1 MKNSFTLLSTK
12 SKSLKG
18 KLSVPGDKSISIR
31 ALLLSSICFGNSKI
45 SNLLESDDVLN
56 TLKSLKSLGIKI
68 IKKKK
73 FFEGYGNGG
82 FFSQPSKDLYLGNS
96 GTGLRL
102 LAGLLSTRNINVSF
116 SGDKSLSSRPM
127 MRIIEPLQ
135 KMNISIEHNN
145 GFLPLKI
152 FNNNDFSIPINFSLK
167 LGSAQVKSA
176 ILLAGLNTIG
186 TTIIDEKLPSRDH
199 TEILMKYLGAKIIK
213 NKTKILLESPN
224 FLKPK
229 DIFIPGDFSSAAFII
244 VAVLITKNSQVT
256 IENVGLNFFRTGLL
270 EILKKMKAKIKIFN
284 KRKVNG
290 ELIGDLMVLSS
301 NLFSISINS
310 KIVPRLIDELP
321 ILFVAASFAKGTSTF
336 SGIEELKFK
345 ESDRLTTMA
354 EALRNAG
361 VKLQLKEN
369 SLSIKG
375 NKKQKGGN
383 LVLTKHDHRIAM
395 SMLIFGLAAE
405 EKIKIDDKSMIKTS
419 FPNFKEIM
427 QTINARI
434 SYVSK

>member
-1 MKNSFTLLSTK
+1 M
-12 SKSLKG
+12 
-18 KLSVPGDKSISIR
+18 
-31 ALLLSSICFGNSKI
+31 LLSSICFGNLKI

-73 FFEGYGNGG
+73 KSLKYMVMVG
-82 FFSQPSKDLYLGNS
+82 FSLQPSKDLYLGNS

-102 LAGLLSTRNINVSF
+102 LAGLLSTRNINVSL

-152 FNNNDFSIPINFSLK
+152 FNNNDFSIPINFLK

-186 TTIIDEKLPSRDH
+186 TTIIEEKLPSRDH

-213 NKTKILLESPN
+213 NKKKILLESPN

-301 NLFSISINS
+301 NLFSISVNS

-336 SGIEELKFK
+336 SGIEELRFK
-345 ESDRLTTMA
+345 ESDRLATMA

-375 NKKQKGGN
+375 NQKQKGGN

>member
-73 FFEGYGNGG
+73 IFEVYGNGG

>member
-68 IKKKK
+68 IKKKNV
-73 FFEGYGNGG
+73 FEVYGNGG
-82 FFSQPSKDLYLGNS
+82 VFSQPSKDLYLGNS

-127 MRIIEPLQ
+127 TRIIEPLQ
-135 KMNISIEHNN
+135 KMNISVEHNK

-213 NKTKILLESPN
+213 NKKKILLESPN

-270 EILKKMKAKIKIFN
+270 EVLKKMKAKIKIFN

-301 NLFSISINS
+301 NLFSISVNS

-336 SGIEELKFK
+336 SGIEELRFK

-354 EALRNAG
+354 EALSNAG

-419 FPNFKEIM
+419 FPNFKETM
-427 QTINARI
+427 QTINAKI

>member
-18 KLSVPGDKSISIR
+18 KLSVPGDISISIR

-73 FFEGYGNGG
+73 IFEVYGNGG
-82 FFSQPSKDLYLGNS
+82 VFSQPSKDLYLGNS

>member
-73 FFEGYGNGG
+73 IFEVYGNGG
-82 FFSQPSKDLYLGNS
+82 VFSQPSKDLYLGNS

-102 LAGLLSTRNINVSF
+102 LAGLLSTRNINVSL

>member
-68 IKKKK
+68 IKKKNV
-73 FFEGYGNGG
+73 FEVYGNGG
-82 FFSQPSKDLYLGNS
+82 VFSQPSKDLYLGNS

-186 TTIIDEKLPSRDH
+186 TTIIDEKIPSRDH
-199 TEILMKYLGAKIIK
+199 TEILMKYLGANIIK
-213 NKTKILLESPN
+213 NKKKILLESPN

-270 EILKKMKAKIKIFN
+270 EILKKMNAKIKIFN

-301 NLFSISINS
+301 NLFSISVNS

-321 ILFVAASFAKGTSTF
+321 ILFVAASFAEGTSKF

-427 QTINARI
+427 QTINAKI

>member
-73 FFEGYGNGG
+73 IFEVYGNGG

-176 ILLAGLNTIG
+176 ILLAGLNTVG

-213 NKTKILLESPN
+213 NKTKIFLESPN

>member
-1 MKNSFTLLSTK
+1 MKNSFTLLSSK

-56 TLKSLKSLGIKI
+56 TLKSLKCLGIKI
-68 IKKKK
+68 IKKKNI
-73 FFEGYGNGG
+73 FEVFGNGG
-82 FFSQPSKDLYLGNS
+82 FFIQPSRDLYLGNS

-102 LAGLLSTRNINVSF
+102 LVGLLSTRNISVSF
-116 SGDKSLSSRPM
+116 SGDKSLSTRPM
-127 MRIIEPLQ
+127 MRIIEPLL
-135 KMNISIEHNN
+135 KMNISIDHNN

-152 FNNNDFSIPINFSLK
+152 VNNNDYSIPINFSLK

-186 TTIIDEKLPSRDH
+186 TTVIDEKIPSRDH
-199 TEILMKYLGAKIIK
+199 TEILMEYLGVKIRK
-213 NKTKILLESPN
+213 NKKKIFLESPN

-229 DIFIPGDFSSAAFII
+229 DIYIPGDFSSAAFII

-256 IENVGLNFFRTGLL
+256 IENVGLNYFRTGLL
-270 EILKKMKAKIKIFN
+270 EILKKMHAKIKIFN

-290 ELIGDLMVLSS
+290 ELVGDLTVLSS
-301 NLFSISINS
+301 NLFATNVNS

-321 ILFVAASFAKGTSTF
+321 ILFVAASFAEGTSTF
-336 SGIEELKFK
+336 NGIEELKFK

-354 EALRNAG
+354 EALKNAG
-361 VKLQLKEN
+361 VKLQLKKN

-375 NKKQKGGN
+375 NKKQTGGN
-383 LVLTKHDHRIAM
+383 LVSTKHDHRIAM
-395 SMLIFGLAAE
+395 SMLVFGLAAE
-405 EKIKIDDKSMIKTS
+405 EKIKIDDRTMIKTS

-427 QTINARI
+427 QTIDAKIN
-434 SYVSK
+434 YVSK

>member
-68 IKKKK
+68 IKKKNV
-73 FFEGYGNGG
+73 FEVYGNGG
-82 FFSQPSKDLYLGNS
+82 VFSQPSKDLYLGNS

-176 ILLAGLNTIG
+176 ILLAGLNTVG

-229 DIFIPGDFSSAAFII
+229 DIYIPGDFSSAAFII

-256 IENVGLNFFRTGLL
+256 VENVGLTFFRTGLL
-270 EILKKMKAKIKIFN
+270 EVLKKMKAKIKIFN

>member
-1 MKNSFTLLSTK
+1 MQ
-12 SKSLKG
+12 
-18 KLSVPGDKSISIR
+18 
-31 ALLLSSICFGNSKI
+31 
-45 SNLLESDDVLN
+45 
-56 TLKSLKSLGIKI
+56 
-68 IKKKK
+68 
-73 FFEGYGNGG
+73 FF
-82 FFSQPSKDLYLGNS
+82 
-96 GTGLRL
+96 
-102 LAGLLSTRNINVSF
+102 
-116 SGDKSLSSRPM
+116 
-127 MRIIEPLQ
+127 
-135 KMNISIEHNN
+135 
-145 GFLPLKI
+145 
-152 FNNNDFSIPINFSLK
+152 
-167 LGSAQVKSA
+167 
-176 ILLAGLNTIG
+176 LAGLNTIG

-213 NKTKILLESPN
+213 NKKKILLESPN

-270 EILKKMKAKIKIFN
+270 EILKKMKAKNKIFN

-301 NLFSISINS
+301 NLFSISVNS

-336 SGIEELKFK
+336 SGIEELRFK

-375 NKKQKGGN
+375 NQKQKGGN

>member
-73 FFEGYGNGG
+73 IFEVYGNGG
-82 FFSQPSKDLYLGNS
+82 VFSQPSKDLYLGNS

-270 EILKKMKAKIKIFN
+270 EVLKKMKAKIKIFN